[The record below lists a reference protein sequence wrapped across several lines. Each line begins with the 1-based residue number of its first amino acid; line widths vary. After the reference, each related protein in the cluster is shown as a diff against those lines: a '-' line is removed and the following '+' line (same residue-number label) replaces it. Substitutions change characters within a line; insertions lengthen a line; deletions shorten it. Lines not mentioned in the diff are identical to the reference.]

1 MKLTHLLMLLSIFVI
16 IVGIGMLF
24 PIEVHAQEH
33 SCQIRASQ
41 DNIYLYVRDMDRDG
55 NPTRRIIYRGWL
67 MQGRTLPV
75 KSRSGRITVSYK
87 ADSDYRGSG
96 RNEEICLNDRIVSLP

>member
-1 MKLTHLLMLLSIFVI
+1 MNSIHYSVSLSILVLVI
-16 IVGIGMLF
+16 GIGLLF
-24 PIEVHAQEH
+24 PAKAGAQEQ
-33 SCQIRASQ
+33 SCQIRASR

-55 NPTRRIIYRGWL
+55 NPTSRIIYRGWL

-75 KSRSGRITVSYK
+75 KSRSGRITISYK

-96 RNEEICLNDRIVSLP
+96 RNEEVCINDRTVSLP